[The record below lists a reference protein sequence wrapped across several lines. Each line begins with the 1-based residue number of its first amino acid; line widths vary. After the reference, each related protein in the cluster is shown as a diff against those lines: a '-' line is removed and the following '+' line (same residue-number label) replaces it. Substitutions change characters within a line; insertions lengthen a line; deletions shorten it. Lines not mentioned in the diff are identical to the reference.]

1 LPGHPPGNPTILADG
16 TRAKER
22 RSPRTNHFRAL
33 GAHEREQIV
42 GSFLIFDIETIVD
55 PELPIVDGPDAQ
67 KLPPP
72 PHHRV
77 IAVGALLL
85 NSGDLLPRRLGIIG
99 RETDEEEPILRE
111 FADLVDK
118 HQPTL
123 VTYNGRGFD
132 LPVLAMRCFRHG
144 VPFRGYYRS
153 RDMRYRFSEAGHFDL
168 MDYLCDY
175 GASRAAKL
183 DVMAKLCGMPGKVGV
198 DGKDVGPLF
207 HKGRIEEIRNYCLCD
222 VIQTSGVFL
231 RVQLLR
237 GEIDEHQYLLA
248 MRALIRLT
256 LSDERV
262 SAVAEKMDLA
272 RLLLGCGLDDD
283 VDAEKP
289 REPEESDE
297 P

>member
-1 LPGHPPGNPTILADG
+1 M
-16 TRAKER
+16 
-22 RSPRTNHFRAL
+22 
-33 GAHEREQIV
+33 

-77 IAVGALLL
+77 IAIGALLL
-85 NSGDLLPRRLGIIG
+85 NASDLSPKRLGIIG
-99 RETDEEEPILRE
+99 RDTDEEAPILRE
-111 FADLVDK
+111 FSDLVDK

-144 VPFRGYYRS
+144 ISFRGYYRA
-153 RDMRYRFSEAGHFDL
+153 RDMRYRFTEAGHFDL
-168 MDYLCDY
+168 MDYLADY
-175 GASRAAKL
+175 GASRPAKL

-207 HKGRIEEIRNYCLCD
+207 HKGHIEEIRNYCLCD

-237 GEIDEHQYLLA
+237 GEIDEEMYVTA
-248 MRALIRLT
+248 MRKLIRLAQ
-256 LSDERV
+256 DDVRV
-262 SAVAEKMDLA
+262 AAVAEKMDVA
-272 RLLLGCGLDDD
+272 RLLLNHSLEEPLDDTD
-283 VDAEKP
+283 QA
-289 REPEESDE
+289 SL
-297 P
+297 

>member
-1 LPGHPPGNPTILADG
+1 
-16 TRAKER
+16 
-22 RSPRTNHFRAL
+22 
-33 GAHEREQIV
+33 V

-77 IAVGALLL
+77 IAIGALLL
-85 NSGDLLPRRLGIIG
+85 NANDLSPRRLGIIG
-99 RETDEEEPILRE
+99 RDTDEEEPILRE
-111 FADLVDK
+111 FSDLVDK

-144 VPFRGYYRS
+144 VPFRAYYRG
-153 RDMRYRFSEAGHFDL
+153 RDMRYRFTEAGHFDL
-168 MDYLCDY
+168 MDYLADY
-175 GASRAAKL
+175 GASRPAKL

-237 GEIDEHQYLLA
+237 GEISENEYISA

-256 LSDERV
+256 QEDERV
-262 SAVAEKMDLA
+262 APVAEKLDIG
-272 RLLLGCGLDDD
+272 RLLLGRAL
-283 VDAEKP
+283 
-289 REPEESDE
+289 EPESETRAPKREQEKGGPHDPDE
-297 P
+297 LGDLD

>member
-1 LPGHPPGNPTILADG
+1 M
-16 TRAKER
+16 
-22 RSPRTNHFRAL
+22 
-33 GAHEREQIV
+33 

-55 PELPIVDGPDAQ
+55 PELPIVDGSDAQ

-77 IAVGALLL
+77 IAIGGLLL

-99 RETDEEEPILRE
+99 RDTDEEEPILRE
-111 FADLVDK
+111 FSDLVEK

-144 VPFRGYYRS
+144 IPFRGYYRS
-153 RDMRYRFSEAGHFDL
+153 RDMRYRFTEAGHFDL
-168 MDYLCDY
+168 MDYLADY
-175 GASRAAKL
+175 GASRPAKL

-237 GEIDEHQYLLA
+237 GEIDENEYVLA

-256 LSDERV
+256 QEDERV
-262 SAVAEKMDLA
+262 TAVAEKMDVA
-272 RLLLGCGLDDD
+272 RLLLGRPLEEERDAG
-283 VDAEKP
+283 AEKP
-289 REPEESDE
+289 SASEDDRKTGP
-297 P
+297 